1 MKLGEY
7 VLEYRERL
15 GLSQKDFGK
24 RCDLSHVIIG
34 YIERGERPNGEP
46 YRPRFETVRK
56 LARGMGMSAEK
67 LIKQCEDFEIDIN
80 VGPEEIPIYHDFLQ
94 SQSTDEEMIL
104 QAYREI
110 PREFRIEAMRA
121 VFKIRDKYVEI
132 GEGF

>member
-7 VLEYRERL
+7 VQEYRERF
-15 GLSQKDFGK
+15 GLSQKEFGK

-80 VGPEEIPIYHDFLQ
+80 VGPEETPIYHDFLQ

-110 PREFRIEAMRA
+110 PREYRIEAMMA
-121 VFKIRDKYVEI
+121 VFKIREKYYVE
-132 GEGF
+132 GEV